1 MEGRLERIVLLTERY
16 LNQIFGSLRVYRE
29 DREFLIPW
37 GSTVINVEVQP
48 EGGDVFLRVSSPVVL
63 RVKPDKEL
71 MRFLLMENTSLRMCS
86 FSVEFERGLLDI
98 VLGARIRFDF
108 VTKDMLS
115 YVTINV
121 GNLANEYSK
130 EIIAVFGGLSFKEYV
145 EREKLEKRLK
155 GEEKILHDIFEL
167 EDLKITLELYRLAD
181 EEGYLIV
188 GKIVDTGQV
197 FLRAERRKEI
207 QEVFEFLEK
216 LKGYILNKDV
226 ASLRK
231 QLKHYEVE
239 EYFLYNILAGKEG
252 ERVKKLKEV
261 EREIHFL
268 TDLLMK
274 GEISHEEYRKRMSDI
289 ERLLGS

>member
-1 MEGRLERIVLLTERY
+1 MEGRLDRIVLLTERY

-48 EGGDVFLRVSSPVVL
+48 EGGDVFLCVSSPVVL

>member
-1 MEGRLERIVLLTERY
+1 MEGKLERITLLTERY

-29 DREFLIPW
+29 DGEFLIPW
-37 GSTVINVEVQP
+37 GSTVINVEVQEEK
-48 EGGDVFLRVSSPVVL
+48 EGIFLRVCSPVAL

-71 MRFLLMENTSLRMCS
+71 MKFLLMENTSLKMCS
-86 FSVEFERGLLDI
+86 FCVEFERGLLDI
-98 VLGARIRFDF
+98 VLGTRIRFDF
-108 VTKDMLS
+108 VTKDLLS

-121 GNLANEYSK
+121 GNLANEYGK
-130 EIIAVFGGLSFKEYV
+130 EILAVFGGLSFKDYI
-145 EREKLEKRLK
+145 EREKLGKRIK
-155 GEEKILHDIFEL
+155 GEEKILHDIFDL
-167 EDLKITLELYRLAD
+167 EDLRITLELYRLA
-181 EEGYLIV
+181 EGGYLIV
-188 GKIVDTGQV
+188 GKTGDTGQV

-216 LKGYILNKDV
+216 LKSFIISKDI

-231 QLKHYEVE
+231 HLKHYEVE

-252 ERVKKLKEV
+252 ERARRLKEV